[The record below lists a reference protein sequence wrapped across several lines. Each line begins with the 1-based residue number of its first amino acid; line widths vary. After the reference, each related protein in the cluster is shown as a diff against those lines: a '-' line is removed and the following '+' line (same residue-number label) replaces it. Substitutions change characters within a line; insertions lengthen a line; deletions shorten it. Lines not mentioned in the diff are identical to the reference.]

1 MSWSDNMLMP
11 AKESAA
17 GYYGAETFMNYVYE
31 PENQAQITEYVNYVS
46 PVAGVKPILEK
57 SDPSIANNDLIFP
70 SDQFTAKCFNQ
81 VSPPGDEAQ
90 VTEVE
95 QAFQDVITG

>member
-1 MSWSDNMLMP
+1 MSWSDNMMIPVGAPNSP
-11 AKESAA
+11 AAIE
-17 GYYGAETFMNYVYE
+17 FMNYVYE